1 MLKQTAEFKEFAGV
15 AEDSGGNVRY
25 ASRKSVEPQSDPI
38 RVEDQPTHDNGEW
51 VPDPAF

>member
-15 AEDSGGNVRY
+15 VEDSGGNVRY
-25 ASRKSVEPQSDPI
+25 ASRKEPQSGDPI